1 MKIPITPVAVAFIC
15 GLLLASAAAAGDV
28 VVSVPAHSGGPD
40 FSAAETV
47 VSDADGFT
55 RTVMPDISWS
65 MLDAGPDDDGR
76 VRVVLYDAPKEVVEA
91 LAADPGFTRPP
102 WP

>member
-1 MKIPITPVAVAFIC
+1 MKMKRIAWVS
-15 GLLLASAAAAGDV
+15 GLLLISGTISGTVIAGDV
-28 VVSVPAHSGGPD
+28 VVSVPFRGWGPD

-91 LAADPGFTRPP
+91 LAADPGFTRPQE
-102 WP
+102 